1 MTPVR
6 PPLSPPAAE
15 PAPLQSP
22 PERRLPLGVAV
33 LLLALCAALLAA
45 GTALV
50 LEAGLGA
57 SAPWAALCGAV
68 LGVAAAALPM
78 AALALKPGR
87 PGQPAAQP
95 ATELPVAGAGAVT
108 PRALF
113 LEWAEREWARSRRYG
128 TGAALLLVDIDRYQR
143 LCESRSAAAGNAV
156 LVDLLRHTAA
166 TLRGADVL
174 TRYADGQMAV
184 FLAHADATG
193 ALDVAERI
201 RQRAE
206 RLDASA
212 DGQPLRITVSV
223 GVAHLRPAHPNLGAL
238 IEDAQDAL
246 AAARQVGGNCVRAAP
261 VEARLKRLPGP
272 GRDDRRKPRQQPR
285 P

>member
-6 PPLSPPAAE
+6 SPPSQPAVE
-15 PAPLQSP
+15 PAPPQTL
-22 PERRLPLGVAV
+22 PEKRLPLGVAV

-45 GTALV
+45 GVAVV

-57 SAPWAALCGAV
+57 RAPWAALWGAL

-78 AALALKPGR
+78 AALALKLGR
-87 PGQPAAQP
+87 PGLPAAEP
-95 ATELPVAGAGAVT
+95 AMEVPVAGVGAVT

-128 TGAALLLVDIDRYQR
+128 TGAALLLVDIDRFQR
-143 LCESRSAAAGNAV
+143 LCDSRGGVAADTV
-156 LVDLLRHTAA
+156 LADLLRNTAA

-206 RLDASA
+206 RLDASVG
-212 DGQPLRITVSV
+212 GQPLRITVSV
-223 GVAHLRPAHPNLGAL
+223 GVAHLRPALPNLSSL
-238 IEDAQDAL
+238 IDDAQEAL
-246 AAARQVGGNCVRAAP
+246 AVARQVGGNCVRAAP

>member
-6 PPLSPPAAE
+6 SPLPQPAAE
-15 PAPLQSP
+15 PAPLQTP
-22 PERRLPLGVAV
+22 PEKRLPLGVAV

-45 GTALV
+45 GAALV
-50 LEAGLGA
+50 LQAGLGA
-57 SAPWAALCGAV
+57 RAPWAALWGAV

-78 AALALKPGR
+78 AALALKLGR
-87 PGQPAAQP
+87 PGLPAAEP
-95 ATELPVAGAGAVT
+95 AIEVPVVGVGAVT

-128 TGAALLLVDIDRYQR
+128 TGAALLLVDIDRFLR
-143 LCESRSAAAGNAV
+143 LCDSRGGAAGDAV
-156 LVDLLRHTAA
+156 LVDLLRNTAA

-174 TRYADGQMAV
+174 TRYADGQMAI

-201 RQRAE
+201 RQHAE
-206 RLDASA
+206 RLDASVG
-212 DGQPLRITVSV
+212 GQPLRITVSV
-223 GVAHLRPAHPNLGAL
+223 GVAQLRPAHPNLSSL
-238 IEDAQDAL
+238 IDDAQEAL

-261 VEARLKRLPGP
+261 VEARMRRLPGP

>member
-6 PPLSPPAAE
+6 SPLAQPAAE
-15 PAPLQSP
+15 PAPPQTP
-22 PERRLPLGVAV
+22 REKRLPLGVAV

-45 GTALV
+45 GTAVV
-50 LEAGLGA
+50 LEAGLGVR
-57 SAPWAALCGAV
+57 APWAALWGAV

-78 AALALKPGR
+78 AALALQL
-87 PGQPAAQP
+87 GQPDRPAAKP
-95 ATELPVAGAGAVT
+95 AIDVSVAGVGAVT

-128 TGAALLLVDIDRYQR
+128 TGAALLLVDIDRFLR
-143 LCESRSAAAGNAV
+143 LCDSRGAAAADAV
-156 LVDLLRHTAA
+156 LADLLRNTAA

-206 RLDASA
+206 RLDASVG
-212 DGQPLRITVSV
+212 GQPLRITVSV
-223 GVAHLRPAHPNLGAL
+223 GVAQLRPAHPNLSSL
-238 IEDAQDAL
+238 IDDAQEAL

-261 VEARLKRLPGP
+261 VDARLKRLSGP
-272 GRDDRRKPRQQPR
+272 GRDDTRKPRQQPR